1 MGSDVDGDVL
11 GEEFNG
17 YTFRITGGNDKQGF
31 AMKQGILFNGRVRI
45 LMRKSKSLIFNIINA
60 FKDRHG
66 LTTNLIH
73 YLTVDKTFYLGSL
86 NFFVSISMAL

>member
-31 AMKQGILFNGRVRI
+31 AMKQGILVNGRVRI
-45 LMRKSKSLIFNIINA
+45 LFKKSK
-60 FKDRHG
+60 
-66 LTTNLIH
+66 
-73 YLTVDKTFYLGSL
+73 
-86 NFFVSISMAL
+86 